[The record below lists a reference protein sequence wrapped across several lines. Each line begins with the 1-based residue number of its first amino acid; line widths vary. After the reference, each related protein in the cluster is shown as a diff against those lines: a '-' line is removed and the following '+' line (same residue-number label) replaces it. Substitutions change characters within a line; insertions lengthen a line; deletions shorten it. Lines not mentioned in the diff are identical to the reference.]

1 MIIATKI
8 NIYQI
13 VKKTND
19 GFEPLVNEFIKMSSK
34 YAKVEVHSLF
44 NNQISKAQTIGLK
57 EAQRSY
63 NEIFIPKLSSGYN
76 IALDV
81 LGKKVDSYKF
91 ASLFENQTNIN
102 FFIGGAFGFD
112 TGFLAK
118 CDKIISLS
126 DLTMAHKI
134 ANIVLCEQIF
144 RSLCIL
150 NNHPYHK

>member
-1 MIIATKI
+1 MKI

-13 VKKTND
+13 VKKSND
-19 GFEPLVNEFIKMSSK
+19 NFNPIVKDFIKMSKK
-34 YAKVEVHSLF
+34 YATIEVHSLF
-44 NNQISKAQTIGLK
+44 NKQIAKAQTIGAK
-57 EAQRSY
+57 ESQEAY

-81 LGKKVDSYKF
+81 LGKKVDSF
-91 ASLFENQTNIN
+91 AFSNMLENHNIIN
-102 FFIGGAFGFD
+102 FYIGGAYGFNKE
-112 TGFLAK
+112 FLQK

-134 ANIVLCEQIF
+134 ANLVLCEQVF
-144 RSLCIL
+144 RALCIS